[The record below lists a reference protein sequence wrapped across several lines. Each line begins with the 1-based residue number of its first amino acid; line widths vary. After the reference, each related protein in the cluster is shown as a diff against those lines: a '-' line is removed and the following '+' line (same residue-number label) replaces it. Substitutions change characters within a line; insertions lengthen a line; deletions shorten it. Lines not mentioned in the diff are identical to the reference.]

1 MLFRSISARLVLAI
15 SVVMGAACLTLTLFS
30 DMQQRSIMTL
40 ALRQQLELHY
50 QNAIAALEYEART
63 ARAVGGVIAAL
74 PPVKEYVLSG
84 DRDAVLRLLGP
95 AQAALKAQGIPITNI
110 TLPPAT
116 LFIRLWDPKAFGDDV
131 SARRK
136 TLVTANTQGIPV
148 AGVELGRDILNIYG
162 VTPIPYEGKSL
173 AVVDV
178 GISFDQAFVD
188 RLKQRFGVDIAVHT
202 PDGAAFKRLASTF
215 AEGSAATE
223 DEILGAFAGKTLIR
237 DTQIG
242 GHPATVLVG
251 QVRDYSGK
259 PVGVLQL
266 VKDTTEFQTIAR
278 TARRDLMAG
287 TVLVFG
293 VAIILALL
301 LGSSLARPIRRLTKA
316 VHRLSSGDMSVDI
329 PGSERRDEL
338 GTMAQAVAVFRT
350 AMLESDQLRHAQDD
364 LKAKAETDRRAT
376 MRKTADAFDDTVKR
390 VVDHVASAAVEM
402 QSTAEAMSATA
413 EETSRQMTA
422 VSAAARQAA
431 MSVETVA
438 SAAEELS
445 NSISEIARNAEQS
458 TQIARQANQ
467 RAERTGRA
475 VDSLVLVAQ
484 KIGDVVQFIDE
495 IASRTNLL
503 ALNATIE
510 AARAGDAGKGFA
522 VVAGEVKALATQT
535 ATATERD
542 PRPDRRDAGRHASD
556 GRGDPGDQR
565 HDQRDQRAGQ
575 RDRRLGAAADRRHR
589 RDRQQRAAG
598 GARHQ
603 RDIGQRQRRHRQRVA
618 YRVGGEPGA
627 RRRLGAVAVRR
638 DAAQGGRHLH
648 RRPARRLAG
657 GRASKS
663 RLRRRGM
670 DDRWGAP
677 YIPAMSERPPLARPR
692 LPRRPA

>member
-1 MLFRSISARLVLAI
+1 MLAI
-15 SVVMGAACLTLTLFS
+15 SVVMGVACVALTLFS
-30 DMQQRSIMTL
+30 DMQQRSLMTL

-74 PPVKEYVLSG
+74 PPVKEYVLSN
-84 DRDAVLRLLGP
+84 DREGVLRLLGP

-116 LFIRLWDPKAFGDDV
+116 LFVRLWDPKAFGDDV

-202 PDGAAFKRLASTF
+202 PDSGTGLFKRLAATF
-215 AEGSAATE
+215 SEGSVATE
-223 DEILGAFAGKTLIR
+223 AEIQSAFAGRSVIR

-242 GHPATVLVG
+242 GHPATVLIG

-259 PVGVLQL
+259 PVAVLQL
-266 VKDTTEFQTIAR
+266 VKDTTEFQAAAS
-278 TARRDLMAG
+278 TARRDLLAG

-293 VAIILALL
+293 VAIIVALF
-301 LGSSLARPIRRLTKA
+301 LGNSLARPIRRLTKA
-316 VHRLSSGDMSVDI
+316 VQRLSSGDMSVDI

-338 GTMAQAVAVFRT
+338 GTMAQAVAVFRA
-350 AMLESDQLRHAQDD
+350 AMLDSDRLRRAQDD
-364 LKAKAETDRRAT
+364 LKATAESDRRAT

-422 VSAAARQAA
+422 VSAAAHQAA

-445 NSISEIARNAEQS
+445 NSIAEIARNAEQS

-467 RAERTGRA
+467 RAERTGHA

-535 ATATERD
+535 ATATSEIRAQIAGMQ
-542 PRPDRRDAGRHASD
+542 DATHQTVEAIREISGTINEINELVTAIAASVQQQTAAT
-556 GRGDPGDQR
+556 GEIASSVQQAALGTNEISGNVTGVTASASHTGSAASQV
-565 HDQRDQRAGQ
+565 
-575 RDRRLGAAADRRHR
+575 LGAASELSRHAETLR
-589 RDRQQRAAG
+589 KEAVIFIGGLRAA
-598 GARHQ
+598 
-603 RDIGQRQRRHRQRVA
+603 
-618 YRVGGEPGA
+618 
-627 RRRLGAVAVRR
+627 
-638 DAAQGGRHLH
+638 
-648 RRPARRLAG
+648 
-657 GRASKS
+657 
-663 RLRRRGM
+663 
-670 DDRWGAP
+670 
-677 YIPAMSERPPLARPR
+677 
-692 LPRRPA
+692 